1 MKIEVYVV
9 HAFSDNTNGGNA
21 AGVVFL
27 SGNQE
32 LSETQMQDLAAKLN
46 FSETAFVAECPV
58 KQDGDTFRGT
68 NRKIDRAFSIR
79 YFTPV
84 CEVPLCGHA
93 TIAVFSFLRQQNV
106 INDGIYSFLT
116 IEEELV
122 AEVSDG
128 IVWMEMGHPVLEEK
142 PNEQTIRAIC
152 DAYGLAR
159 SDLSE
164 EITPRI
170 ITAGIRDLHVC
181 VKDHDVLMKARQQK
195 EQVTEISRRL
205 DVAGVH
211 MSCLSKEKGITAFC
225 SNFAPYYGIDE
236 ECATG
241 TSNAGLTFYLYQK
254 GLIVPER
261 ENCFL
266 QGEHMGRPSKI
277 YSRIRLANGET
288 SVWIGGRGVI
298 CEERQINRKSV
309 I

>member
-1 MKIEVYVV
+1 MKVYVV
-9 HAFSDNTNGGNA
+9 HAFSDSRDGGNP

-27 SGNQE
+27 PGKE
-32 LSETQMQDLAAKLN
+32 GLSETQMQDLAAKLK

-58 KQDGDTFRGT
+58 KHDGDTFRGT
-68 NRKIDRAFSIR
+68 DREIERAFSIR

-106 INDGIYSFLT
+106 IKDGTYYLLT

-122 AEVSDG
+122 IEVSGG
-128 IVWMEMGHPVLEEK
+128 IVWMEMAHPVLAEV
-142 PNEQTIRAIC
+142 PDEQTIEEIC
-152 DAYGLAR
+152 AAYELDR
-159 SDLSE
+159 SELSE
-164 EITPRI
+164 EIAPRI
-170 ITAGIRDLHVC
+170 VKAGIRDLHIC
-181 VKDHDVLMKARQQK
+181 VKDHGILLKARQHIDK
-195 EQVTEISRRL
+195 VTAISRRL
-205 DVAGVH
+205 SVAGVH
-211 MSCLSKEKGITAFC
+211 MSCLTGEKGIVAHC

-254 GLIVPER
+254 GLIAPEE

-277 YSRIRLANGET
+277 YSKIRLIHGNI
-288 SVWIGGRGVI
+288 SVWIGGNAVI
-298 CEERQINRKSV
+298 CEEMQINCG
-309 I
+309 IE